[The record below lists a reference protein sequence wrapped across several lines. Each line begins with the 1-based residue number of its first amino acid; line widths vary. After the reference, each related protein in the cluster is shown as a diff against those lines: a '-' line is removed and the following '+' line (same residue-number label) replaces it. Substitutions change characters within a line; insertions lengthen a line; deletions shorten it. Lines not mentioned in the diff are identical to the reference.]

1 MKKRFGLINMAIS
14 KEGEETVFS
23 FEKQIEKLTDENDKL
38 KDKLIKKDI
47 IIKEKNIE
55 IKVLK
60 EENEAHKNQIYMLKK
75 LIPKEDYTINENCI
89 HCNGYVDLH
98 NRNKGINKCD
108 TCLIKENK
116 IDDIKIINNDIK
128 NNKPKFIPAHKMLDE
143 ENNIFNNRNIKE
155 SNASIPTP
163 TPSVSGDNDS
173 IDVNY
178 DRLLRNKE
186 IFKLTVNKLIL
197 IIRIKKWL
205 ENIKKE
211 THTNERISTSK
222 PETPKKVR
230 KQRNRDLPAI
240 ERYPVKVFNKTNSEI
255 LNFVSEENKILIKFQ
270 YKIAEKLDK
279 KIEEITID
287 DIIDY
292 KIKTEDLTDNRDQ
305 RKRLRFKIQRCKILY
320 EKFGEKL
327 NRFKISLH
335 DLSEMPEKVWKV
347 WLPSFEDIVNDL
359 YKDSIKC
366 DYTYKNNKKC
376 NRYDCK
382 IKHKDN
388 I

>member
-1 MKKRFGLINMAIS
+1 MKKRFGLINMPVT
-14 KEGEETVFS
+14 KEVEETVFS